1 MIKKRKMKDR
11 LKDFVSENREDFDM
25 FEPRPE
31 LWQEICT
38 ELKTQQA
45 QKEKPRKEA
54 KVISINF
61 GDRLNFAADFMFMRV
76 AATIVLLLACGITLW
91 TVKKNNPAVT
101 NTLAATTETG
111 EQASVYQMA
120 PELAEVEVYYTSQ
133 INSKREELS
142 EYDLKVLGLDE
153 TREIDSELA
162 RLDSSYTRLKDQ
174 LQTTPNTDQVMAAM
188 IRNLQIRIEVLNR
201 QLEVLKKIEAI
212 KEQDTTEPQNNE
224 TTTI

>member
-1 MIKKRKMKDR
+1 MKDR
-11 LKDFVSENREDFDM
+11 LKDFVNENREEFDV

-38 ELKTQQA
+38 ELKIQQA
-45 QKEKPRKEA
+45 QEKKPRKEA

-61 GDRLNFAADFMFMRV
+61 GERLNFTADFMFMRV

-91 TVKKNNPAVT
+91 TVKQNNPVVTNTT
-101 NTLAATTETG
+101 NTLAANTGTG
-111 EQASVYQMA
+111 EQESIYQVA

-153 TREIDSELA
+153 TREIDRELA
-162 RLDSSYTRLKDQ
+162 RLDSSYTRLKNQ
-174 LQTTPNTDQVMAAM
+174 LYTTPNTDQVMAAM
-188 IRNLQIRIEVLNR
+188 VQNLQIRIEVLNR

>member
-11 LKDFVSENREDFDM
+11 LKDFVSENREEFDV

-38 ELKTQQA
+38 ELKIQKA
-45 QKEKPRKEA
+45 QEEKPRKEA

-61 GDRLNFAADFMFMRV
+61 GERLNFTADFMFMRV

-91 TVKKNNPAVT
+91 TVKENSPATT

-111 EQASVYQMA
+111 EQASVYQVA

-162 RLDSSYTRLKDQ
+162 RLDSSYTRLKNQ
-174 LQTTPNTDQVMAAM
+174 LYTTPNTDQVMAAM
-188 IRNLQIRIEVLNR
+188 IRNLQIRIDVLNR
-201 QLEVLKKIEAI
+201 QLEVLKKIETI

>member
-1 MIKKRKMKDR
+1 MKDR
-11 LKDFVSENREDFDM
+11 LKDFVNENREEFDV

-38 ELKTQQA
+38 ELTVQKAQQ
-45 QKEKPRKEA
+45 EKPRKEA

-61 GDRLNFAADFMFMRV
+61 GDRLNFTADFMFMRV

-91 TVKKNNPAVT
+91 TVKQNNPVAT
-101 NTLAATTETG
+101 NTLAAATETG
-111 EQASVYQMA
+111 EQASVYQVA

-162 RLDSSYTRLKDQ
+162 RLDSSYTRLKNQ

-188 IRNLQIRIEVLNR
+188 IRNLQIRIDVLNR

>member
-1 MIKKRKMKDR
+1 MKDR
-11 LKDFVSENREDFDM
+11 LKDFVNENREEFDV

-38 ELKTQQA
+38 ELKIQQA
-45 QKEKPRKEA
+45 QEKKPRKEA

-61 GDRLNFAADFMFMRV
+61 GERLNFTADFMFMRV

-91 TVKKNNPAVT
+91 TVKQNNPAATNTT
-101 NTLAATTETG
+101 NTLAANTGTG
-111 EQASVYQMA
+111 EQESIYQVA

-153 TREIDSELA
+153 TREIDRELA
-162 RLDSSYTRLKDQ
+162 RLDSSYTRLKNQ
-174 LQTTPNTDQVMAAM
+174 LYTTPNTDQVMAAM
-188 IRNLQIRIEVLNR
+188 IRNLQIRIEVLNH
-201 QLEVLKKIEAI
+201 QLEVLQKIEAI

>member
-1 MIKKRKMKDR
+1 MKDS
-11 LKDFVSENREDFDM
+11 LKDFVNENREDFDM

-38 ELKTQQA
+38 ELKV
-45 QKEKPRKEA
+45 QKAMEEKPRKEA

-61 GDRLNFAADFMFMRV
+61 GERLNFTADFMFMRM

-91 TVKKNNPAVT
+91 MVKQNTPTPTNSLAV
-101 NTLAATTETG
+101 ASETG
-111 EQASVYQMA
+111 EQTSIYEVA

-153 TREIDSELA
+153 TRQIDNELA
-162 RLDSSYTRLKDQ
+162 RLDSSYTRLKNQ
-174 LQTTPNTDQVMAAM
+174 LYTTPNTDQVMAAM
-188 IRNLQIRIEVLNR
+188 IRNLQIRIDVLNR

-212 KEQDTTEPQNNE
+212 KEQDITEPQNNE

>member
-1 MIKKRKMKDR
+1 MKDR
-11 LKDFVSENREDFDM
+11 LKEFVNENREEFDV

-45 QKEKPRKEA
+45 QEEKPRKEA

-61 GDRLNFAADFMFMRV
+61 GERLNFTADFMFMRV
-76 AATIVLLLACGITLW
+76 AATIVLLLACGFTLW
-91 TVKKNNPAVT
+91 MVKQNSPATGNNM
-101 NTLAATTETG
+101 LATTT
-111 EQASVYQMA
+111 EQSSVYQMV

-153 TREIDSELA
+153 AREIDRELA
-162 RLDSSYTRLKDQ
+162 RLDSTYTQLKEQ
-174 LQTTPNTDQVMAAM
+174 LKTTPNTDQVMSAM
-188 IRNLQIRIEVLNR
+188 IQNLQIRIEVLNR
-201 QLEVLKKIEAI
+201 QLEVLQKIEAI
-212 KEQDTTEPQNNE
+212 KEQDTTEPQKNE

>member
-1 MIKKRKMKDR
+1 MKDR
-11 LKDFVSENREDFDM
+11 LKDFVSENREEFDV

-38 ELKTQQA
+38 ELKIQKA
-45 QKEKPRKEA
+45 QEEKPRKEA

-61 GDRLNFAADFMFMRV
+61 GERLNFTADFMFMRV
-76 AATIVLLLACGITLW
+76 AATVVLLLACGITLW
-91 TVKKNNPAVT
+91 TVKENSPATT

-111 EQASVYQMA
+111 EQASVYQVA

-162 RLDSSYTRLKDQ
+162 RLDSSYTRLKNQ
-174 LQTTPNTDQVMAAM
+174 LYTTPNTDQVMAAM
-188 IRNLQIRIEVLNR
+188 IRNLQIRIDVLNR
-201 QLEVLKKIEAI
+201 QLEVLKKIETI

>member
-11 LKDFVSENREDFDM
+11 LKDFVNENREEFDV

-38 ELKTQQA
+38 ELTVQKAQQ
-45 QKEKPRKEA
+45 EKPRKEA

-61 GDRLNFAADFMFMRV
+61 GDRLNFTADFMFMRV

-91 TVKKNNPAVT
+91 TVKQNNPAAT
-101 NTLAATTETG
+101 NTLAAATETG
-111 EQASVYQMA
+111 EQASVYQVA

-153 TREIDSELA
+153 SREIDSELA
-162 RLDSSYTRLKDQ
+162 RLDSSYTRLKNQ

-188 IRNLQIRIEVLNR
+188 IRNLQIRIDVLNR

-212 KEQDTTEPQNNE
+212 KEQDTTEPQNNV

>member
-1 MIKKRKMKDR
+1 MKDR
-11 LKDFVSENREDFDM
+11 LKEFVNENREDFDM

-38 ELKTQQA
+38 ELKV
-45 QKEKPRKEA
+45 QKALEEKPRKEA

-61 GDRLNFAADFMFMRV
+61 GERLNFTADFMFMRV

-91 TVKKNNPAVT
+91 MVKQNAPTPTNSLAV
-101 NTLAATTETG
+101 ATETAG
-111 EQASVYQMA
+111 QPSVYQVA

-153 TREIDSELA
+153 TRQIDNELA
-162 RLDSSYTRLKDQ
+162 RLDSSYTRLKNQ

-188 IRNLQIRIEVLNR
+188 IQNLQIRIEVLNH

-212 KEQDTTEPQNNE
+212 KEQDTTEPKNNE